1 MYNLNEYY
9 RNYNNYS
16 NSCISTN
23 QVDLLENMNLVW
35 QQHIMWTRMLLI
47 SIAENL
53 GDLKATQTRL
63 LQNPKDIAN
72 IFRKYYGNN
81 IANMIEA
88 LITQHLEIGEKL
100 IVALKNNNQQLATDL
115 NNQWYRNADEIAK
128 AFSNINPFYPEE
140 QVRQMFYEHLKLTS
154 DEVAARLKKDYTADI
169 NAFDMVQAE
178 ILKMSNFFVNGI
190 VMQFPSLFCENM
202 RFYY

>member
-128 AFSNINPFYPEE
+128 AFSSISPFYPEE

>member
-128 AFSNINPFYPEE
+128 AFSSINPFYPEE

-154 DEVAARLKKDYTADI
+154 DEVAARLRKDYTADI

>member
-128 AFSNINPFYPEE
+128 EAERVKNAYESAEATRAINGHGSSISYSTYLE
-140 QVRQMFYEHLKLTS
+140 
-154 DEVAARLKKDYTADI
+154 AC
-169 NAFDMVQAE
+169 NE
-178 ILKMSNFFVNGI
+178 ICMG
-190 VMQFPSLFCENM
+190 
-202 RFYY
+202 

>member
-154 DEVAARLKKDYTADI
+154 DEVAARLRKDYTADI